1 MSDDILLTEI
11 LGKVGLIRFNRPQV
25 HHALNDAVMNALT
38 AALDGFEADDGI
50 HCVVLTGSDKAF
62 AAGADIAEMRHMDY
76 LDAYQ
81 SNFITRN
88 WERLKTFRKPVIAAV
103 SGVALGGGC
112 EVAMMCDMIFAADTA
127 RFALPEVKIG
137 AMPGAGGT
145 QRLPRA
151 VGKAKA
157 MDLCLTGRMMD
168 AAEAERC
175 GLVSRVLPAGEVLDA
190 ALSVAHAMAEHSL
203 PVLLFQ
209 SIVRSPVDI
218 GAASGLIGAG
228 LLSGL
233 AGIALAYSLP
243 YWPWL
248 GKRIDARDH
257 AASAQVAFRFNSFI
271 GLALAERLA
280 GAQGLLLIAVLI
292 GVCVPLFN
300 VAAVWPMAR
309 HGQHGF
315 ARELLRNPLIIATA
329 SGLVANLLGFRIPEW
344 LEPTVSRISAASLA
358 LGLMAAGAGMQFGL
372 LTRSKTLSTAVL
384 AIRHLAQP
392 LIAFATA
399 QLFALNPVQT
409 TVLLAFSALPTASTC
424 YVLAA
429 RMGYNGPYVA
439 GLVTLSTLLGMVSLP
454 FALGVLGG

>member
-1 MSDDILLTEI
+1 VDSPHRVQPAHKRPSGI
-11 LGKVGLIRFNRPQV
+11 LGSVNYAQLLLPDFTLILFGYLVCRYT
-25 HHALNDAVMNALT
+25 ALNRSVWQPVESL
-38 AALDGFEADDGI
+38 
-50 HCVVLTGSDKAF
+50 VY
-62 AAGADIAEMRHMDY
+62 Y
-76 LDAYQ
+76 LL
-81 SNFITRN
+81 F
-88 WERLKTFRKPVIAAV
+88 
-103 SGVALGGGC
+103 
-112 EVAMMCDMIFAADTA
+112 
-127 RFALPEVKIG
+127 
-137 AMPGAGGT
+137 
-145 QRLPRA
+145 
-151 VGKAKA
+151 
-157 MDLCLTGRMMD
+157 
-168 AAEAERC
+168 
-175 GLVSRVLPAGEVLDA
+175 
-190 ALSVAHAMAEHSL
+190 

-392 LIAFATA
+392 LIAFAMA

-439 GLVTLSTLLGMVSLP
+439 GLVTLSTLLGVVSLP
-454 FALGVLGG
+454 FALGFLR